1 MKIDNSIKP
10 VGNLDTGDNRAKAVP
25 SAGAPPSA
33 APAGDRVELTSLSSG
48 MQKAEEAIQS
58 TPVVNQVRVDEIKQA
73 IAEGRFKVDANKV
86 ADGLVDSVRQMLAAQ
101 PNKV

>member
-10 VGNLDTGDNRAKAVP
+10 VGNLETGDSRSKTVATT
-25 SAGAPPSA
+25 GAPPSA
-33 APAGDRVELTSLSSG
+33 APTGDRVDLSSLSSG
-48 MQKAEEAIQS
+48 MQKAEAAIQS

-73 IAEGRFKVDANKV
+73 ISDGRFKVDANKV

>member
-10 VGNLDTGDNRAKAVP
+10 VGNLETGDNRAKAVP
-25 SAGAPPSA
+25 TTGAPPSA
-33 APAGDRVELTSLSSG
+33 APAGDRVELSSLSSG
-48 MQKAEEAIQS
+48 MQQAE
-58 TPVVNQVRVDEIKQA
+58 QA